1 VDPVR
6 HNGDRA
12 AGPGKDGR
20 VTEVVTNTS
29 GLLRDEAA
37 AAAATAATASG
48 VRVRTLAEVADL
60 TAVTLLFESIWR
72 PAPGNQPVTA
82 ELLRAMVSA
91 GNYVAGAFD
100 GPELLGACFGFF
112 GGPAKGGLHSHIAG
126 VGAAGLGRGIGFAL
140 KLHQRAWALGQDV
153 PVISWTFDPLVRR
166 NAHFN
171 LTKLAARPEHYLA
184 NFYGPMHDGINGSG
198 DTDRLMV
205 AWDLAGPPVRAAAR
219 AEPARFDAAALRAQG
234 ATLALSAGPDGGPV
248 TGSAAGPVAL
258 VAVPP
263 DIEALR
269 RADPDQGRSW
279 RAALREVLGGL
290 MTDGASVAGF
300 DRAGWY
306 VVSRERT
313 S

>member
-1 VDPVR
+1 MTD
-6 HNGDRA
+6 
-12 AGPGKDGR
+12 
-20 VTEVVTNTS
+20 VVTNTAP
-29 GLLRDEAA
+29 LLRDEAA
-37 AAAATAATASG
+37 ASAATAATASG
-48 VRVRTLAEVADL
+48 VQVRTLAEVADL
-60 TAVTLLFESIWR
+60 TAVTRLFESIWR
-72 PAPGNQPVTA
+72 PAPGNQPVTS

-126 VGAAGLGRGIGFAL
+126 VATAGHGRGIGFAL
-140 KLHQRAWALGQDV
+140 KLHQRAWALSQDV

-171 LTKLAARPEHYLA
+171 LTKLAARPEHYLPD
-184 NFYGPMHDGINGSG
+184 FYGPMHDGINGAG
-198 DTDRLMV
+198 DTDRLMAV
-205 AWDLAGPPVRAAAR
+205 WDLASPPVRAAAR
-219 AEPARFDAAALRAQG
+219 TEPVRFDAVVLRTQG
-234 ATLALSAGPDGGPV
+234 ADVALEAGPDGGPV
-248 TGSAAGPVAL
+248 TGPADGPLVL

-269 RADPDQGRSW
+269 RADPGQGRAW
-279 RAALREVLGGL
+279 RVALREVLGGL
-290 MTDGASVAGF
+290 MAGGAEVIGF

-306 VVSRERT
+306 VVSKEP

>member
-1 VDPVR
+1 M
-6 HNGDRA
+6 
-12 AGPGKDGR
+12 
-20 VTEVVTNTS
+20 TEVVTNTAP
-29 GLLRDEAA
+29 LLRDEAA
-37 AAAATAATASG
+37 ASAATAATASG
-48 VRVRTLAEVADL
+48 VQVRTLAEVADL
-60 TAVTLLFESIWR
+60 TAVTRLFESIWR
-72 PAPGNQPVTA
+72 PAPGNQPVTS

-126 VGAAGLGRGIGFAL
+126 VATAGHGRGIGFAL
-140 KLHQRAWALGQDV
+140 KLHQRAWALSQDV

-171 LTKLAARPEHYLA
+171 LTKLAARPEHYLPD
-184 NFYGPMHDGINGSG
+184 FYGPMHDGINGAG
-198 DTDRLMV
+198 DTDRLMAV
-205 AWDLAGPPVRAAAR
+205 WDLASPPVRAAAR
-219 AEPARFDAAALRAQG
+219 TEPARFDAVALRNQG
-234 ATLALSAGPDGGPV
+234 AAVALEAGPDGGPV
-248 TGSAAGPVAL
+248 TGPADGPLVL

-269 RADPDQGRSW
+269 RADPGQGRAW
-279 RAALREVLGGL
+279 RVALREVLGGL
-290 MTDGASVAGF
+290 MAGGAEVIGF

-306 VVSRERT
+306 VVSKEP